1 MKTLTLSLLLCL
13 LATAQAQTPP
23 AQPKNDQP
31 ATQQVRSTEPFY
43 FRLEPDRTQPAETF
57 CAYMRTYRVKRQYR
71 DTDVVAPAGY
81 TTCVPS
87 QRFELHSAVQVETD
101 RAHRRTT
108 RP

>member
-1 MKTLTLSLLLCL
+1 MKTLTLSLLLFCL
-13 LATAQAQTPP
+13 IATAQAQTPS

-31 ATQQVRSTEPFY
+31 ASQQWRSTDPY
-43 FRLEPDRTQPAETF
+43 FRLQPDRTQTAETF

-87 QRFELHSAVQVETD
+87 NRFELHSAVQVETD
-101 RAHRRTT
+101 RA
-108 RP
+108 PQE